1 MLGEGAVRDA
11 KEGRGA
17 DDGATKRTGIMTEAI
32 RVLRREHAN
41 MAALVKTLEWQL
53 AEFEAG
59 GTPDY
64 DVIRSV
70 IDYFLSFP
78 DLYHHPKEDLVFGR
92 LKERAPA
99 AAERIGDLRREH
111 EALGARTRELS
122 AGLKAVLDEAQV
134 PRESFLRWA
143 RAFIDL
149 QSRHMQMEETTLF
162 PAALEWLVDDDWKQL
177 QAAMTS
183 PDDPLFGERV
193 GERFEHLRK
202 SILQW
207 QEEHQQSGRRR

>member
-1 MLGEGAVRDA
+1 MLGEGAVRDVKA
-11 KEGRGA
+11 GRGA
-17 DDGATKRTGIMTEAI
+17 NDNATERAGIMTEAI

-59 GTPDY
+59 GAPDY

-78 DLYHHPKEDLVFGR
+78 DLYHHPKEDLVFGK
-92 LKERAPA
+92 LKQRAPTT
-99 AAERIGDLRREH
+99 AERIGDLRREH
-111 EALGARTRELS
+111 EALAARTRELS
-122 AGLKAVLDEAQV
+122 AGLKAVLDEAHV
-134 PRESFLRWA
+134 PRESFVRWA

-149 QSRHMQMEETTLF
+149 QSRHMQMEETKFF
-162 PAALEWLVDDDWKQL
+162 PAALELLVDDDWQQL
-177 QAAMTS
+177 EAAMTT
-183 PDDPLFGERV
+183 PEDPLFGERV

-207 QEEHQQSGRRR
+207 QEEHQRSRRGV

>member
-1 MLGEGAVRDA
+1 
-11 KEGRGA
+11 
-17 DDGATKRTGIMTEAI
+17 MTEAI

-92 LKERAPA
+92 LQERAPA

-149 QSRHMQMEETTLF
+149 QSRHMQMEETTFF

-177 QAAMTS
+177 QAAMTT

-207 QEEHQQSGRRR
+207 QEEQQSGRGA